1 MLWNQSFLQ
10 EEQPG

>member
-10 EEQPG
+10 EEQQG